1 MVRHEFM
8 WAPLVH
14 LTTNCWYEERNDYH
28 GKPSWIWANIPKGH
42 KNIQ

>member
-14 LTTNCWYEERNDYH
+14 LTTNCWYEEGNDYH
-28 GKPSWIWANIPKGH
+28 GKL
-42 KNIQ
+42 

>member
-8 WAPLVH
+8 WASLVH
-14 LTTNCWYEERNDYH
+14 LTTNCWYEEGNDYH